1 MGNGVIAFLMA
12 IGTATWV
19 YSKFYRRTG
28 GNNQSAVTGAAI
40 VGVLVFIIAFTL
52 LGFIPE

>member
-1 MGNGVIAFLMA
+1 MSNGIIAFLMA
-12 IGTATWV
+12 IGVSAWV

-28 GNNQSAVTGAAI
+28 GNTQSAVTGAAVVGI
-40 VGVLVFIIAFTL
+40 VVFILMFTL